1 MNEINPLSVLLI
13 FNSVFLIGS
22 IMNQN
27 ETKDHGSIQ
36 SSSTITSSIE
46 IVTWISLLYQIILL
60 LIEIKCKVV

>member
-1 MNEINPLSVLLI
+1 MNETNLLSVLLI

-60 LIEIKCKVV
+60 LIEIKCKIV

>member
-46 IVTWISLLYQIILL
+46 IVTWIPIMRR
-60 LIEIKCKVV
+60 

>member
-60 LIEIKCKVV
+60 LIEIKCKIV